1 MANQYSITISN
12 EADAVLRRCKKHGLK
27 TSQVISAAIELLQFD
42 ALVRSCIRQRQLAE
56 YLKSKFGD
64 DEDV

>member
-12 EADAVLRRCKKHGLK
+12 EADAVLRRCKEHGLK

-64 DEDV
+64 DDE

>member
-12 EADAVLRRCKKHGLK
+12 EADAVLKRCRDHGLK

-56 YLKSKFGD
+56 YLKLKCGD
-64 DEDV
+64 EE

>member
-12 EADAVLRRCKKHGLK
+12 EADAVLKRCKDHGLK

-42 ALVRSCIRQRQLAE
+42 ALVQCCLRQRQISD
-56 YLKSKFGD
+56 YLKLKFGD
-64 DEDV
+64 DDE